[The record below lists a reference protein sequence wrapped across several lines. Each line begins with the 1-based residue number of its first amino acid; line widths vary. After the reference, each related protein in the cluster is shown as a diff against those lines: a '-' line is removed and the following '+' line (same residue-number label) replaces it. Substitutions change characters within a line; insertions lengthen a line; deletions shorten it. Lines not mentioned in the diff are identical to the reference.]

1 MQSYTYMY
9 LLRSGCEYEVRTPPD
24 DIAFCTSG
32 RDVWGERGE
41 EGTMGGDC
49 EE

>member
-1 MQSYTYMY
+1 MY

-32 RDVWGERGE
+32 WDVWGESGEERGE